1 MACPININTTS
12 TNTPVI
18 NWVATANQIA
28 MPIIFS
34 DYHFK
39 PGKLWDEVAAPKKK
53 KKIKRKDLQ
62 MKLAFPEPNSSLG
75 EHLLNHLYEWD
86 MIKHIKSHDYSCD
99 KCNFHTLSLYDLEK
113 HKQVDHAKDKA
124 YTCMK
129 CHCFS
134 TDSFGDLV
142 LHDQYSHAPMTPS
155 KHAEL
160 VAQHNAKHTAEKQKM
175 FAKLYGGKL

>member
-53 KKIKRKDLQ
+53 K
-62 MKLAFPEPNSSLG
+62 E
-75 EHLLNHLYEWD
+75 
-86 MIKHIKSHDYSCD
+86 
-99 KCNFHTLSLYDLEK
+99 
-113 HKQVDHAKDKA
+113 
-124 YTCMK
+124 
-129 CHCFS
+129 
-134 TDSFGDLV
+134 
-142 LHDQYSHAPMTPS
+142 DQA
-155 KHAEL
+155 
-160 VAQHNAKHTAEKQKM
+160 
-175 FAKLYGGKL
+175 